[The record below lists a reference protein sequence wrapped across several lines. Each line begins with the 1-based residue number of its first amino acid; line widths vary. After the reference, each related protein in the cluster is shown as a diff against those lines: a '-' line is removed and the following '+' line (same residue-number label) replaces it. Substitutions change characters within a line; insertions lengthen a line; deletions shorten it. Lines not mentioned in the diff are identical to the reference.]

1 MDNDSSWHAEMYA
14 PGKKRKCHDSSR
26 KRLYVSIPGV
36 KKKNS
41 DTEHIQCITVIII
54 LTVWY

>member
-41 DTEHIQCITVIII
+41 DTEPIQCITVIII
-54 LTVWY
+54 LTV